1 MTDLFDPSRPPLPL
15 AQPHAGGG
23 RSAMTCMYKC
33 GNACAHEAPNTSD
46 NEYFGDIVNRAVS
59 RRGVLKASAV
69 GALVAG
75 ASAAGALPAAAAPAV
90 PAAPA
95 TRRGYRVDVSGTALT
110 FPTVPP
116 NTLDSVI
123 VPNGYDHA
131 VVIRWGD
138 PVLPGAPHFDFAEQ
152 SFRAQRMQFGY
163 NNDFLM
169 VLPLGGS
176 GDRALLWS
184 NHEYTNEELMFP
196 GFTSHEAL
204 SVEQVRIAM
213 AAHGGSVVE
222 IERVDDTGQ
231 WLPVRHGGR
240 RHNRRITAMTPM
252 RFTGPAAG
260 SPLLRTAAHPA
271 GLFVLGM
278 LNNCAGG
285 RTPWGTVLSG
295 EENFN
300 QYFVGGDAV
309 PEPQKTAYKRYGIE
323 TTTRYPSGSRRWE
336 RAAERFDLAKHPN
349 EANRFGYIVEIDP
362 YDPDST
368 PRKHTA
374 LGRFKHEGATIAVAK
389 DGRVA
394 AYMGDDERFDY
405 IYKFVSSRKMRPGPG
420 HAAREWNM
428 RLLEDGT
435 LYVAK
440 FTGDTE
446 AEIDGSGKL
455 PSDGAFDGVGEWIP
469 LTDGKRSFVPGFTVD
484 QVLVN
489 TRLAADQVGPTKMD
503 RPEDIEPNPVTGKV
517 YCALTNNTRR
527 LPRGVG
533 DPSQQVNEVN
543 PRALPE
549 TDPDTGAVIN
559 AGNKNGHV
567 LEITEVGNDA
577 AATRFTW
584 ALPIV
589 CGDPNDPST
598 YFLGFDKTNVSPI
611 SCPDNVAFDRAG
623 NLWIA
628 TDGNALP
635 AAGETVERNYND
647 GLFAVPLTG
656 PETGH
661 LKQFATVPR
670 GAETCGPLI
679 TDDQRTAFIA
689 VQHPGEEEGSTYD
702 NPASTWPDGSKPRP
716 SVVTIWR
723 IAEGSKRIGA

>member
-1 MTDLFDPSRPPLPL
+1 MTDLVDPCRPRLPL
-15 AQPHAGGG
+15 LDQHRGGG
-23 RSAMTCMYKC
+23 RSAMTCLYKC
-33 GNACAHEAPNTSD
+33 GNACAHPAPNTSD
-46 NEYFGDIVNRAVS
+46 NEYFGDVVHRTIS

-75 ASAAGALPAAAAPAV
+75 MGAATSAPAAAAP

-95 TRRGYRVDVSGTALT
+95 APDHHRVDVGGTALT
-110 FPTVPP
+110 FPVIPP
-116 NTLDSVI
+116 NTLDNVV

-138 PVLPGAPHFDFAEQ
+138 PVLPGAPRFGFDRQ
-152 SFRAQRMQFGY
+152 SLQAQLAQFGY

-169 VLPLGGS
+169 VLPLGRR
-176 GDRALLWS
+176 GDRALLWA

-196 GFTSHEAL
+196 GFTGQEAL
-204 SVEQVRIAM
+204 TVEQVRIAM

-222 IERVDDTGQ
+222 IERVGDTGR
-231 WLPVRHGGR
+231 WVPVRRGR
-240 RHNRRITAMTPM
+240 RPYNRRITAMTPM
-252 RFTGPAAG
+252 RLTGPAAG
-260 SPLLRTAAHPA
+260 SALLRTATDPA
-271 GLFVLGM
+271 GRRVLGT

-309 PEPQKTAYKRYGIE
+309 PEPQRSTYKRYGIE
-323 TTTRYPSGSRRWE
+323 TTRCHPSGSRRWE
-336 RAAERFDLAKHPN
+336 RADDRFDLAKHPN
-349 EANRFGYIVEIDP
+349 EANRFGWVVEIDP

-374 LGRFKHEGATIAVAK
+374 LGRMKHEGATIAVTA

-394 AYMGDDERFDY
+394 AYMGDDERFEY
-405 IYKFVSSRKMRPGPG
+405 VYKFVSSRRMRRGNG
-420 HAAREWNM
+420 RAAREWNM
-428 RLLEDGT
+428 RLLEEGT
-435 LYVAK
+435 LHVAR
-440 FTGDTE
+440 FTGDTK
-446 AEIDGSGKL
+446 AEIDGSGRL
-455 PSDGAFDGVGEWIP
+455 PSDGAFDGTGEWIP
-469 LTDGKRSFVPGFTVD
+469 LTDGRRSFVPGFTVE

-489 TRLAADQVGPTKMD
+489 TRLAADRVGATKMD

-517 YCALTNNTRR
+517 YCALTNNSRR

-533 DPSQQVNEVN
+533 DPAQQVSEVN
-543 PRALPE
+543 PRALSD
-549 TDPDTGAVIN
+549 TDPETGAVTN

-567 LEITEVGNDA
+567 LEITEAGNDA
-577 AATRFTW
+577 AARRFTW

-589 CGDPNDPST
+589 CGDPEDPST
-598 YFLGFDKTNVSPI
+598 YFLGFDKSKVSPI
-611 SCPDNVAFDRAG
+611 SCPDNVAFDAAG

-628 TDGNALP
+628 TDGNAIQ
-635 AAGETVERNYND
+635 ADRKGSEVTFYND
-647 GLFAVPLTG
+647 GLFAVPLQG
-656 PETGH
+656 PDAGH
-661 LKQFATVPR
+661 LRQFASVPR

-689 VQHPGEEEGSTYD
+689 VQHPGEQEGATVE
-702 NPASTWPDGSKPRP
+702 NPASTWPDGGPPRP
-716 SVVTIWR
+716 GVVTIWR